1 MEPHQKKVAASCQV
15 LSYVLKKG
23 EVDPNATFEV
33 YFTSSHPPLQSTR
46 TSELKD
52 NIEKMLF
59 HEDQCNMAPSLD
71 ELVSKAIQNRKPV
84 SIYVLTNG
92 HWNLKNREN
101 FCGVD
106 GPIKRLVTH
115 VRRTNEQQNWIG
127 VQFIRFFDGNENP
140 DDKLGET
147 RLKALDDDLKQ
158 QTGM

>member
-1 MEPHQKKVAASCQV
+1 
-15 LSYVLKKG
+15 
-23 EVDPNATFEV
+23 
-33 YFTSSHPPLQSTR
+33 
-46 TSELKD
+46 
-52 NIEKMLF
+52 
-59 HEDQCNMAPSLD
+59 MAPSLD
-71 ELVSKAIQNRKPV
+71 ELVSKAIQNKKPV

-92 HWNLKNREN
+92 HWNLKNRDN

-127 VQFIRFFDGNENP
+127 VQFIRFFDDNENP

-158 QTGM
+158 QTGITRDIVDTRNFDADVRKILLGSVVPDEDNS